1 MTQAESARVPGLDVS
16 TGQLLVSVAARLT
29 RLHTRLLAKLDTPLT
44 FRQYRSLIRVHA
56 GCSSLTEL
64 ASFGNL
70 TIPTVSEGVDVLVRR
85 GLLTRV
91 PNREDRRAISLEI
104 TPAGIEAVAAADA
117 VLEDVANDLIR
128 SVSAEGR
135 ALLPETLAS
144 IFEAAT
150 AYFQHEQETNE

>member
-1 MTQAESARVPGLDVS
+1 MTQADSARIPQLDAS
-16 TGQLLVSVAARLT
+16 TAQRLVSVAARLT
-29 RLHTRLLAKLDTPLT
+29 RLHTMMLGRLDTPLT
-44 FRQYRSLIRVHA
+44 FRQYRSLTRVQA

-91 PNREDRRAISLEI
+91 PNPDDRRAISLEI
-104 TPAGIEAVAAADA
+104 TSAGAEAVAAADA
-117 VLEDVANDLIR
+117 ALENVANDLIG

-135 ALLPETLAS
+135 ALLPETLAA

-150 AYFQHEQETNE
+150 AYFQDENIE

>member
-1 MTQAESARVPGLDVS
+1 MTQAESARAPGLDVS

>member
-104 TPAGIEAVAAADA
+104 PPAGIEAVAAADA

>member
-44 FRQYRSLIRVHA
+44 FRQYRSLIRRHA

-91 PNREDRRAISLEI
+91 PNREDRRAI
-104 TPAGIEAVAAADA
+104 
-117 VLEDVANDLIR
+117 
-128 SVSAEGR
+128 
-135 ALLPETLAS
+135 
-144 IFEAAT
+144 T
-150 AYFQHEQETNE
+150 A

>member
-1 MTQAESARVPGLDVS
+1 MTQADSAHVSRLDTN

-29 RLHTRLLAKLDTPLT
+29 RLHTRLLGKLETPLT

-117 VLEDVANDLIR
+117 VLEEVANDLIS
-128 SVSAEGR
+128 SVSPEGR

-150 AYFQHEQETNE
+150 AYFQDENIE